1 MKLYDIE
8 NLSRDPNQDNLYD
21 LFNKTYIDFP
31 AAQSTEYVVEKDEEM
46 RMDLISFRI
55 YGSVDY
61 VDFLCNFNQ
70 IDNPLNIMMGD
81 VIKYVE
87 LPDIVSFNNKDVNV
101 EEVRRGLLNANK
113 STRKDPNRKQFV
125 EQGYSLPP
133 NFLETPQA
141 PVRLDGNILVIGT

>member
-8 NLSRDPNQDNLYD
+8 NLSRDQNQDNLYN
-21 LFNKTYIDFP
+21 LFNKTYIDYP
-31 AAQSTEYVVEKDEEM
+31 AAQSTNYVVDQDEEM
-46 RMDLISFRI
+46 RMDFISFRI
-55 YGSVDY
+55 YGSVNY

-70 IDNPLNIMMGD
+70 IDNPLNIMPGD

-87 LPDIVSFNNKDVNV
+87 LTDVTSFNNVDTNV
-101 EEVRRGLLNANK
+101 EEVRKGLLNSNK

-141 PVRLDGNILVIGT
+141 PVRLDGNVLVIGS

>member
-8 NLSRDPNQDNLYD
+8 NLSRDQNQDNLYN
-21 LFNKTYIDFP
+21 LFNKTYIDYP
-31 AAQSTEYVVEKDEEM
+31 AAQSTNYVVDQDEEM

-55 YGSVDY
+55 YGSVNY

-70 IDNPLNIMMGD
+70 IDNPLNIMPGD

-87 LPDIVSFNNKDVNV
+87 LTDVTSFNNVDTNV
-101 EEVRRGLLNANK
+101 EEVRKGLLNSNK

-141 PVRLDGNILVIGT
+141 PVRLDGNVLVIGS

>member
-8 NLSRDPNQDNLYD
+8 NLSRDPNQDDLYN
-21 LFNKTYIDFP
+21 LFNKTYIDYP
-31 AAQSTEYVVEKDEEM
+31 AAQSTNYVVDQDEEM

-70 IDNPLNIMMGD
+70 IDNPLNIMPGD
-81 VIKYVE
+81 IIKYVE
-87 LPDIVSFNNKDVNV
+87 LTDVTSFNNKDTNV
-101 EEVRRGLLNANK
+101 EEVRKGLLNSNK

-141 PVRLDGNILVIGT
+141 PVRLDGNVLVIGS

>member
-8 NLSRDPNQDNLYD
+8 KLTRDPNQDDLYN
-21 LFNKTYIDFP
+21 LFNKTYIDYP
-31 AAQSTEYVVEKDEEM
+31 VAQSTNYVVDQDEEM
-46 RMDLISFRI
+46 RMDLISFKI
-55 YGSVDY
+55 YGSVNY

-70 IDNPLNIMMGD
+70 IDNPLNIMQGD
-81 VIKYVE
+81 IIKYVE
-87 LPDIVSFNNKDVNV
+87 LTEIVLFNNVDTNV
-101 EEVRRGLLNANK
+101 EEVRKGLLNSNK

-141 PVRLDGNILVIGT
+141 PVRIDGNVLVIGS